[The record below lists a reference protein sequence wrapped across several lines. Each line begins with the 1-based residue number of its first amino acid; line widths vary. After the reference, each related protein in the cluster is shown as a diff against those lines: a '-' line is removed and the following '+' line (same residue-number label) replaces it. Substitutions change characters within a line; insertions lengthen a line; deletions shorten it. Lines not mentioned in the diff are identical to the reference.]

1 MKFLGVNF
9 IAINYN
15 RVIETWWDD
24 NYKKYYYARRPENK
38 NVSPGDLT
46 DVLEVKGLFLF
57 FFNRRSTL
65 VNLNY
70 INEFLKF
77 TKVFQ
82 VKKNQPKAY
91 FYFS

>member
-1 MKFLGVNF
+1 MNF

-46 DVLEVKGLFLF
+46 DVLEVKGLFLNF
-57 FFNRRSTL
+57 IMRSSAL
-65 VNLNY
+65 VHLKLKLN
-70 INEFLKF
+70 FDRVDF
-77 TKVFQ
+77 D
-82 VKKNQPKAY
+82 
-91 FYFS
+91 

>member
-1 MKFLGVNF
+1 MNF

-46 DVLEVKGLFLF
+46 DVLEVKGLFLNF
-57 FFNRRSTL
+57 IIRRSAL
-65 VNLNY
+65 IHLYYLNV
-70 INEFLKF
+70 LL
-77 TKVFQ
+77 
-82 VKKNQPKAY
+82 
-91 FYFS
+91 